1 MSKLR
6 HLVEVTRLEY
16 VDGDETGVH
25 QHDRHQLSYA
35 KTGVL
40 TVSVKA
46 SRWVVPPLRAVWIPA
61 GVAHNLRAHGPT
73 DIRPVHV
80 DSDVG
85 PAHLND
91 IAVVGVDPLLRALI
105 EELLHKERQ
114 GDEERHHLEAL
125 FVLQLE
131 RLVSR
136 PLQLPTLN
144 DPRLAVIQE
153 ALTNHPADRRTLR
166 QWGQHC
172 GASERTLV
180 RLFSSEA
187 GTTFGHWRTQLR
199 LHHALIQLAQGSS
212 VTTTAFECGYHSTSA
227 FIEAF
232 RSVLGTTP
240 GRFYDET

>member
-1 MSKLR
+1 MSELR

-85 PAHLND
+85 PTHLND

-105 EELLHKERQ
+105 EELVHQERQ

-136 PLQLPTLN
+136 PLQLPRLN

-166 QWGQHC
+166 Q
-172 GASERTLV
+172 
-180 RLFSSEA
+180 
-187 GTTFGHWRTQLR
+187 
-199 LHHALIQLAQGSS
+199 
-212 VTTTAFECGYHSTSA
+212 
-227 FIEAF
+227 
-232 RSVLGTTP
+232 
-240 GRFYDET
+240 